1 MITWTTPG
9 NLGSR
14 PEGTVLTITL
24 VAVNSLGSSISYS
37 VIAGELPSGLT
48 LSSAGQL
55 SGLVIGNRYYRFVV
69 RAKSNN
75 DVADRTFSMLVVGN
89 VPIVVTAG
97 TSTIT
102 LPDQLDITDYS
113 YQIVVID
120 PDIQDTITYRIVSGV
135 LPDSLTLSSTGLI
148 SGIIAQQPE
157 KRFDFTVRAYDGS
170 YSVNKRFVLNITN
183 RLAGVA
189 VKPLILNRNSDIG
202 TFRTDDQFSYKIKG
216 TIDGI
221 RENTSSITYSIG
233 TGSLPPGLTLRTNT
247 GWIDGFLSSADFS
260 ISNKITYTF
269 TVIPSY
275 NSINGDPKTFRITI
289 DPIPLTIESL
299 TWNIDSDL
307 GTIKLGGFSN
317 FTVNPFPLDS
327 TLVFRIR
334 SGSGTLP
341 PNLFLQS
348 NGTIT
353 GRVSFLGTNS
363 TPTSPIGIYTFTVDM
378 INYMNVI
385 VASKNFTIRTLYQV
399 PYERIQLLAL
409 PRPEQ
414 RERILD
420 LLTNTEIV
428 PSADIYRPTDVNYG
442 IRLVFKMTVLTGL
455 APGTAERYVAAMVKN
470 HQRKVSYIQEFR
482 YAVAINEMTNLP
494 IYEVVY
500 AVVGDKQQ
508 SSPATITL
516 QKSSRPKLK
525 VNNTQINASYGGII
539 DSGQEKMLEVYPNS
553 FNNMRKVI
561 GNTIGFVNISITNSW
576 RSTIQDDGSI
586 VGYTDV
592 LPLVYVLPG
601 RGGEIVDNIIAS
613 GERFDLV
620 PFDVDGYIWED
631 YVEPMIVGANEI
643 ATSGITTKY
652 LAFPR
657 TGVIKDAR
665 QQL

>member
-1 MITWTTPG
+1 MSTT
-9 NLGSR
+9 
-14 PEGTVLTITL
+14 
-24 VAVNSLGSSISYS
+24 
-37 VIAGELPSGLT
+37 
-48 LSSAGQL
+48 GQL
-55 SGLVIGNRYYRFVV
+55 SGTLIGDGYYKFVV

-75 DVADRTFSMLVVGN
+75 NIADQTFSMRVVGN
-89 VPIVVTAG
+89 IPLIVVSG
-97 TSTIT
+97 TGVVTF
-102 LPDQLDITDYS
+102 PDQLDITDYS
-113 YQIVVID
+113 YQIVVND

-148 SGIIAQQPE
+148 SGIIAQQPA
-157 KRFDFTVRAYDGS
+157 KRFDFTVRAYDGT
-170 YSVNKRFVLNITN
+170 YSVNKHFVLNIIN
-183 RLAGVA
+183 RLPGVA

-216 TIDGI
+216 TLDGV
-221 RENTSSITYSIG
+221 RENTSGITYSIG

-247 GWIDGFLSSADFS
+247 GWIDGFLSSANFS

-275 NSINGDPKTFRITI
+275 GSIVGDPKTFRITI

-307 GTIKLGGFSN
+307 GSIKLGGFSN
-317 FTVNPFPLDS
+317 FTVNPFPPDS

-334 SGSGTLP
+334 TGSGTLP

-353 GRVSFLGTNS
+353 GRVSFLGTRS
-363 TPTSPIGIYTFTVDM
+363 TPTDPIGIYTFTVEM
-378 INYMNVI
+378 VNYMNII

-409 PRPEQ
+409 PRPGQ
-414 RERILD
+414 RERIMD
-420 LLTNTEIV
+420 LLTNTKIV
-428 PSADIYRPTDVNYG
+428 PSDDIYRPTDINYG
-442 IRLVFKMTVLTGL
+442 TRLVFKMLVLTGL
-455 APGTAERYVAAMVKN
+455 APGTAERYVAAMVRN
-470 HQRKVSYIQEFR
+470 HQRKVTYIQEFR

-494 IYEVVY
+494 MYELIY

-539 DSGQEKMLEVYPNS
+539 NSGQEKILEVYPNS

-561 GNTIGFVNISITNSW
+561 SNTIGFVNISMTGGW
-576 RSTIQDDGSI
+576 RSTIQDDGSM

-601 RGGEIVDNIIAS
+601 RGSKIVDNIIAS

-631 YVEPMIVGANEI
+631 YVEPITVGTNEI